1 MANIDL
7 IKNIR
12 EQTGLSFKDIKNAID
27 HVGSDDQEKIITYLR
42 EQGALKVQGR
52 QDRQTAQG
60 RIFSYVHEGRIG
72 VMIELRC
79 ETDFVSR
86 GEVFAEAGK
95 NFCLHVAASQPK
107 FLKPEEASQ
116 EWIEK
121 ELEIAKTQLLEE
133 GKPEEKIGMILEG
146 KRKKMVEEVSLLTQ
160 PYLMDPKKTITDMIN
175 ELSQATGEKVELS
188 RYITFVL

>member
-1 MANIDL
+1 MSNIDL

-12 EQTGLSFKDIKNAID
+12 ELTGLSFKDIKNAIE
-27 HVGSDDQEKIITYLR
+27 HVASDDQDKIITYLR

-72 VMIELRC
+72 VMLELRC

-95 NFCLHVAASQPK
+95 NFCLHVAAMQPK

-116 EWIEK
+116 EWIDA
-121 ELEIAKTQLLEE
+121 ELEIAKTQLAEE
-133 GKPEEKIGMILEG
+133 GKPEDKIVMILEG

-160 PYLMDPKKTITDMIN
+160 AYLMDPKKTISDMII

-188 RYITFVL
+188 KYITFVL